1 MLRGISNS
9 TMKKKENLNIPY
21 KHVSCKG
28 PLSTCHKFVT
38 NNPSL
43 KTDIDANVDHHPL

>member
-9 TMKKKENLNIPY
+9 TMKKKEILNIPY
-21 KHVSCKG
+21 KQFSCKA
-28 PLSTCHKFVT
+28 PLSICHNSVT
-38 NNPSL
+38 INPSL